1 MIGCQSHPVKS
12 KSHSQV
18 SHSIIILIG
27 LVWTLRSHRVL
38 GPWSPVL
45 RHDYHLSWP
54 PNSDIFLIIINL
66 IPLSRHHSFWC
77 SPDLLFQECFP
88 NVFHSAN
95 FFPLSNSS
103 MLQIFLFF
111 SPCPQGWISTHF
123 THLVFSGCHGTEFA
137 DLKRNAFWLYL
148 HIMTNTPITRCYS
161 HLLCVAHFFLTFIF
175 LIKYHCWLWSM

>member
-1 MIGCQSHPVKS
+1 M
-12 KSHSQV
+12 SHSV
-18 SHSIIILIG
+18 IILIG
-27 LVWTLRSHRVL
+27 LLWTLRSHRIL

-66 IPLSRHHSFWC
+66 IPLSRHHSSFWC
-77 SPDLLFQECFP
+77 SPDLLLQECFP
-88 NVFHSAN
+88 NAFHSAN
-95 FFPLSNSS
+95 IFPLSNSS

-111 SPCPQGWISTHF
+111 FHAHEGGSAPI
-123 THLVFSGCHGTEFA
+123 LLIRFSQDVTAQSLQTLREMPSGS
-137 DLKRNAFWLYL
+137 L
-148 HIMTNTPITRCYS
+148 HIMTNTPITRFYS